1 MYQSHEFYL
10 RRAIEIS
17 KEAREAGNTPFGAL
31 LVNKEGEIIMEQ
43 GNIEITEK
51 ICTGHAEATLAAR
64 ASHEYS
70 REFLWDCTLYTTAE
84 PCAMCAGAIYWANI
98 GRVVYGMTER
108 RLLELTGS
116 NEQNP
121 TFDLPCRDVF
131 AKGQKAIEV
140 VGPVEAVE
148 VEAAKVMRILGLSS
162 SQEQSMKAEY
172 FDEKVGWTKTLLIG
186 FQHVL
191 TMCPGTIA
199 VP

>member
-64 ASHEYS
+64 ASPEYS

-148 VEAAKVMRILGLSS
+148 VEAAKVHEG
-162 SQEQSMKAEY
+162 Y
-172 FDEKVGWTKTLLIG
+172 WD
-186 FQHVL
+186 
-191 TMCPGTIA
+191 
-199 VP
+199 

>member
-51 ICTGHAEATLAAR
+51 SVQGTRKRHLQQEHLMNIPE
-64 ASHEYS
+64 S
-70 REFLWDCTLYTTAE
+70 FWWDCTLYTTAE

-148 VEAAKVMRILGLSS
+148 VEAAKVHEG
-162 SQEQSMKAEY
+162 Y
-172 FDEKVGWTKTLLIG
+172 WD
-186 FQHVL
+186 
-191 TMCPGTIA
+191 
-199 VP
+199 

>member
-121 TFDLPCRDVF
+121 TLIFHAEMYLQ
-131 AKGQKAIEV
+131 KGRKQLK
-140 VGPVEAVE
+140 
-148 VEAAKVMRILGLSS
+148 
-162 SQEQSMKAEY
+162 
-172 FDEKVGWTKTLLIG
+172 
-186 FQHVL
+186 
-191 TMCPGTIA
+191 
-199 VP
+199 